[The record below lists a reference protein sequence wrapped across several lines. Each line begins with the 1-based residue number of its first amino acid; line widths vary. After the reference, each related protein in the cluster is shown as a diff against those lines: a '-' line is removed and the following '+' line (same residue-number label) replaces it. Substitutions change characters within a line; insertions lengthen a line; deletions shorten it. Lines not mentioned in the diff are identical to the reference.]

1 MKVSLQLL
9 EGKFTVHRFSANTQV
24 PSEVL
29 QASFFSITR
38 TDKELSI
45 VIPQSISL
53 DSDKKETDWRCLE
66 VLGPL
71 DFSLTG
77 ILAGISDVLAKAEVS
92 IFAISTF
99 DTDYILVNSAKA
111 QKAVN
116 TLRSADYTVIAEISE

>member
-1 MKVSLQLL
+1 MKISLQLL
-9 EGKFTVHRFSANTQV
+9 EGKFAVHRFSANTQV
-24 PSEVL
+24 PTEVH
-29 QASFFSITR
+29 QTSFFSITR
-38 TDKELSI
+38 TNKELSI

-53 DSDKKETDWRCLE
+53 GSDKQESDWRCLE

-77 ILAGISDVLAKAEVS
+77 ILAGISDVLAKAKIS

-99 DTDYILVNSAKA
+99 DTDYILVNSAKT

-116 TLRSADYTVIAEISE
+116 TLRSADYTVIAEVAE